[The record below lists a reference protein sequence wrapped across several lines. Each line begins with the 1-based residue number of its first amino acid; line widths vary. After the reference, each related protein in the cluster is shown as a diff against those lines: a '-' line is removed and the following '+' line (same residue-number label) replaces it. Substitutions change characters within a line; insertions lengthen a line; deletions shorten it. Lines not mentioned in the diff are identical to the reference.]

1 MYPSQNHTV
10 LGLRE
15 PTLEDLR
22 WMAEMACDELLV
34 GEHNWGGENRDVD
47 EVEAELRTA
56 FDIDGLVAVE
66 SGTLLVQL
74 DAGDRIGDVS
84 WRTEQ
89 WGPSTRSRC
98 PAIGVA
104 LLPDFRGRGLGTIAQ
119 QLLVDR
125 LFERDQ
131 DLHRVQSDTA
141 VDNVAEQRAL
151 LKVGM
156 VAEGTVRDAEFRG
169 GRYHDHILFGILRS
183 EWKARPRGAFGQ
195 SQAGTHTYQHS
206 PDNTDPAR

>member
-131 DLHRVQSDTA
+131 RPPSRAVRHCGRQRRRATGSPQGRHGRRGHRARRRVPWRSLPRPHPVRHPA
-141 VDNVAEQRAL
+141 IR
-151 LKVGM
+151 M
-156 VAEGTVRDAEFRG
+156 EGA
-169 GRYHDHILFGILRS
+169 
-183 EWKARPRGAFGQ
+183 P
-195 SQAGTHTYQHS
+195 
-206 PDNTDPAR
+206 